1 MSTVVNVVQVRHLEV
16 PAVEPFGLRHAIPR
30 ARSTTGVA
38 TSPAGGRPAGG
49 DHADN
54 ALHPAAGRFPLG
66 RPFGMLPVGG
76 MATTAEALPY
86 GLRQAVPP
94 AVVAVG
100 DLTRYGYDHAR
111 QIGVV
116 HTPDGLVPLARHTD
130 GRTSTRTNPD
140 GNGGPDSDQD
150 VRED

>member
-1 MSTVVNVVQVRHLEV
+1 MSTVATTRTRPRDV
-16 PAVEPFGLRHAIPR
+16 PAVEPFGLLHASAP
-30 ARSTTGVA
+30 APATTGA
-38 TSPAGGRPAGG
+38 RTGSAGDQPGI
-49 DHADN
+49 DHADST
-54 ALHPAAGRFPLG
+54 LHPVAGRFPLG
-66 RPFGMLPVGG
+66 RPFGLLPTGG
-76 MATTAEALPY
+76 RATATEALPF
-86 GLRQAVPP
+86 GLRQAVTP

-100 DLTRYGYDHAR
+100 DLTRYGYDHTR

-116 HTPDGLVPLARHTD
+116 HTEDGVVPLARHTD